1 MPRENHYIILGVSH
15 DATLKEINTAYK
27 QLALKYHPD
36 KTGGGAKSVI
46 VFRKVSEFPLSQNIL
61 TSSTHLLTETSLV
74 YLQIQEAVE
83 VLRDPDRRQQHDKEL
98 GLKSSRR
105 RWLFED
111 SFSSEPGYTGWTP
124 YGGKTYDLSNP
135 RDRYMFSYGLGD
147 HMNPKAT
154 PRDGWEELEKEKERL
169 HRETEAFLKTQSELE
184 RERER
189 RRREGMAARVQ
200 RDEEELAREE
210 HEEKETFG
218 DESFF
223 TAASQRSFETGT
235 DKAKMNVQSSD
246 ESSGEG
252 VYMESDSSEEDESD
266 APEES
271 DDSEEEEDTE
281 QVSDDDEQSLNAA
294 AEHAADD
301 NTTQQDE
308 VDEGFNPNG
317 LVPFFNYKLH
327 HPNHHYT
334 VEDIRTELHGAVLE
348 TYCGFLEEVRMAFP
362 DAEPI
367 APGQDPQT
375 CRHLGM
381 WNKQF
386 LIENCEACGRWL
398 PLYTLTCPACAK
410 KACVVCKFLN
420 YGNDDNKTYV
430 GQSTAAFLHASM
442 SNWFQ
447 DAFYD
452 SISSSASN
460 A

>member
-1 MPRENHYIILGVSH
+1 MPKETVNHYIVLGVSQ

-36 KTGGGAKSVI
+36 KTGGGTKSVI
-46 VFRKVSEFPLSQNIL
+46 VFRK
-61 TSSTHLLTETSLV
+61 
-74 YLQIQEAVE
+74 IQEAVE
-83 VLRDPDRRQQHDKEL
+83 VLRDPDRRKKHDKEL
-98 GLKSSRR
+98 GLNSSRR
-105 RWLFED
+105 RSLFDD
-111 SFSSEPGYTGWTP
+111 SSTEPGYTGWSP
-124 YGGKTYDLSNP
+124 YSGKTYDLSNP
-135 RDRYMFSYGLGD
+135 WDRYMFSYGLGD

-154 PRDGWEELEKEKERL
+154 PRDGWEELEKEKERIN
-169 HRETEAFLKTQSELE
+169 RETEAFLKTQSGLE
-184 RERER
+184 REREA
-189 RRREGMAARVQ
+189 RRREGMAARVR

-210 HEEKETFG
+210 QEEKETFG

-223 TAASQRSFETGT
+223 TAPSQQSFETET
-235 DKAKMNVQSSD
+235 DKGKMNVQSSD

-252 VYMESDSSEEDESD
+252 VYMESDSTEEDESD

-271 DDSEEEEDTE
+271 DDSEEEDTE
-281 QVSDDDEQSLNAA
+281 QISNDDEQSLNAA
-294 AEHAADD
+294 AGHTT
-301 NTTQQDE
+301 NGSTTQQDE
-308 VDEGFNPNG
+308 ADEGFNPNG
-317 LVPFFNYKLH
+317 LVPFFNHKLH

-334 VEDIRTELHGAVLE
+334 VEDIRTELYGAVLE
-348 TYCGFLEEVRMAFP
+348 PYCGFLEEVRMAFP

-367 APGQDPQT
+367 APGQDPKT

-381 WNKQF
+381 WNKRF

-420 YGNDDNKTYV
+420 YGDDDNETYV
-430 GQSTAAFLHASM
+430 GQSTAAFLNASM

-452 SISSSASN
+452 STSSSTSN
-460 A
+460 V

>member
-1 MPRENHYIILGVSH
+1 MPQENHYIILGVSH

-36 KTGGGAKSVI
+36 KTGGGANSAI
-46 VFRKVSEFPLSQNIL
+46 VFRK
-61 TSSTHLLTETSLV
+61 
-74 YLQIQEAVE
+74 IQEAAE
-83 VLRDPDRRQQHDKEL
+83 VLRDPDRRQQYDKEL
-98 GLKSSRR
+98 GLKSSRGW
-105 RWLFED
+105 WLFED

-124 YGGKTYDLSNP
+124 YGGKAYDLSNP

-147 HMNPKAT
+147 HMNPEAT
-154 PRDGWEELEKEKERL
+154 PRDGWEELEREKVRL
-169 HRETEAFLKTQSELE
+169 NRETEAFLKTQSELE

-189 RRREGMAARVQ
+189 RRREAMAARVR
-200 RDEEELAREE
+200 RDEEELVREE
-210 HEEKETFG
+210 QEEQETFG

-223 TAASQRSFETGT
+223 TTASQQSFETET
-235 DKAKMNVQSSD
+235 DKDQMNVLSSD
-246 ESSGEG
+246 EGSDEG

-281 QVSDDDEQSLNAA
+281 QISDDDEDDYDEQSLNAA
-294 AEHAADD
+294 AGHTTSDD
-301 NTTQQDE
+301 TTQPGGA
-308 VDEGFNPNG
+308 DEGFNPNG
-317 LVPFFNYKLH
+317 LAPFFDYKLH

-334 VEDIRTELHGAVLE
+334 VEDIRTELYGAVLE

-362 DAEPI
+362 DAELI

-375 CRHLGM
+375 CPHLGT

-386 LIENCEACGRWL
+386 LVENCEACGRWL
-398 PLYTLTCPACAK
+398 PLYTLTCPACAT

-420 YGNDDNKTYV
+420 YGNDDNDTDV

-442 SNWFQ
+442 SDCFRTLSMIESLVPDQ
-447 DAFYD
+447 LLR
-452 SISSSASN
+452 
-460 A
+460 